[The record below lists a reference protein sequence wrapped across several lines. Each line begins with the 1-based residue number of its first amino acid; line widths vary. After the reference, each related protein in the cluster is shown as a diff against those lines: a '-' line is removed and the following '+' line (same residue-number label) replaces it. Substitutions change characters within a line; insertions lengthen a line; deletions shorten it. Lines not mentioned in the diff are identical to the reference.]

1 MSLARLTQ
9 CRHWVFDMDG
19 TLTVGVHDFQYIR
32 RALDIPPDRDILE
45 YLEALPDSRRE
56 ASHAWL
62 MAHERQLA
70 LGATAARGAKAL
82 IRALRVRG
90 DHLGILTRNA
100 RELAHTTL
108 QAIELSDV
116 FAIENVLGREC
127 APPKPHPGGLEHFFI
142 RWDIE
147 PARVIMVGDSPLD
160 MQCGRAAGAGTLLI
174 NTPENPCPEAV
185 DHHLDDCEALLTALQ
200 LG

>member
-1 MSLARLTQ
+1 MSLTQLTQ

-19 TLTVGVHDFQYIR
+19 TLTVGVHDFHYIR
-32 RALDIPPDRDILE
+32 RALDISQDCDILE
-45 YLEALPDSRRE
+45 YLEALPASRRK

-62 MAHERQLA
+62 MDHERELA

-82 IRALRVRG
+82 IRALHARG

-108 QAIELSDV
+108 QAIELSDA
-116 FAIENVLGREC
+116 FALEDVLGREC
-127 APPKPHPGGLEHFFI
+127 APPKPHPGGLEHFFT
-142 RWDIE
+142 RWGIE
-147 PARVIMVGDSPLD
+147 PARVVMVGDSPLD

-174 NTPENPCPEAV
+174 NTLENPCPEAV
-185 DHHLDDCEALLTALQ
+185 DHHLDDCEALITALQ